1 MASNSK
7 PLTARCPECDSRIYF
22 ERRPDIGEMISCPEC
37 DTLLEVISVAP
48 LRLDWASEEPVGE
61 ASTWNDDF
69 FGNDDD
75 DDFTDDDDFADDD
88 DD

>member
-22 ERRPDIGEMISCPEC
+22 ERRPDVGEMISCPEC

-48 LRLDWASEEPVGE
+48 LRLDWASDEPVGAVANWE
-61 ASTWNDDF
+61 DDF
-69 FGNDDD
+69 FSDQD
-75 DDFTDDDDFADDD
+75 DDFDDFEDDED
-88 DD
+88 

>member
-22 ERRPDIGEMISCPEC
+22 ERRPDTGEMISCPEC

-48 LRLDWASEEPVGE
+48 LRLDWASEEPVG
-61 ASTWNDDF
+61 AQTNWDDDF
-69 FGNDDD
+69 FGRDTDED
-75 DDFTDDDDFADDD
+75 EIEDEDDFDD
-88 DD
+88 